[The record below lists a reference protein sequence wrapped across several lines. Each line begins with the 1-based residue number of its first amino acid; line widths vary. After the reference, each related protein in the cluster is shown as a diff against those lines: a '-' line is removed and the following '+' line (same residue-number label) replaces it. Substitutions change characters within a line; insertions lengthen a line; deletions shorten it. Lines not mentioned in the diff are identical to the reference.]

1 LLLSPQH
8 FNKYNHGVGAMAP
21 KQSRHDG
28 GADLALRQQLAEIK
42 KVSLE
47 EVGRIRMTPEKMP
60 SLVDVVVILTEQASK
75 NAALTVQRLLQAHPD
90 LTTKCSQIKFG
101 GRGNQDT
108 PVPKNLAT
116 LIEIIFL
123 LPGRSAAKVRQSAAQ
138 IFVRYLGGDLSLIHE
153 VERMNHV
160 QTFLRENDP
169 EHPLRAFG
177 EYAEQRQAEEA
188 IPEARRREEMELA
201 LGHKKRMLELEFED
215 KKAELAAK
223 KARFE
228 QEAEVAQ
235 KKAQLEEDVAKK
247 KAQLE
252 EDVAKK
258 KAQLEEDVAKKKAQL
273 EEDVAKKKAQQ
284 EEQQK
289 QDEVHEEFRRQR
301 ASTITANLGALK
313 VLLPNQ
319 QPLSPRSMRVVQDEL
334 RTGLLGRERPD
345 ASLGKPVYCSRFLQ
359 EQLFLKDWAAKE
371 RAKVFGNDVKT
382 AVRAMFPDY
391 DLDARTNRS
400 VDGHD
405 REPHLY
411 FETHLPA
418 FFAALP
424 RYVARAAEVKDDELT
439 REGLQKKRAGSE
451 QSMRNF
457 FRPG

>member
-1 LLLSPQH
+1 
-8 FNKYNHGVGAMAP
+8 MAP

-28 GADLALRQQLAEIK
+28 GADLALRQQLAEMK

-47 EVGRIRMTPEKMP
+47 EVGRIRMTPQKMP
-60 SLVDVVVILTEQASK
+60 SLVDVGVILTGKSSHDVARDLRCILDK
-75 NAALTVQRLLQAHPD
+75 HPD
-90 LTTKCSQIKFG
+90 LGQKVPQIKFG

-123 LPGRSAAKVRQSAAQ
+123 LPGRSAAKVQQSAAQ

-169 EHPLRAFG
+169 EH
-177 EYAEQRQAEEA
+177 
-188 IPEARRREEMELA
+188 
-201 LGHKKRMLELEFED
+201 
-215 KKAELAAK
+215 
-223 KARFE
+223 
-228 QEAEVAQ
+228 
-235 KKAQLEEDVAKK
+235 
-247 KAQLE
+247 
-252 EDVAKK
+252 
-258 KAQLEEDVAKKKAQL
+258 
-273 EEDVAKKKAQQ
+273 
-284 EEQQK
+284 
-289 QDEVHEEFRRQR
+289 
-301 ASTITANLGALK
+301 ALK

-359 EQLFLKDWAAKE
+359 EHLFLKDWAAKE

-424 RYVARAAEVKDDELT
+424 KYVARAAEVKDDELT

-451 QSMRNF
+451 ESMRNF
-457 FRPG
+457 FRPR

>member
-1 LLLSPQH
+1 
-8 FNKYNHGVGAMAP
+8 MAP

-60 SLVDVVVILTEQASK
+60 SLVDVGVILTGKTARHV
-75 NAALTVQRLLQAHPD
+75 ARDLQVIMDKHPD
-90 LTTKCSQIKFG
+90 LTQKVGQVSFG
-101 GRGNQDT
+101 GRGGNRDSL
-108 PVPKNLAT
+108 VPKDLAT

-177 EYAEQRQAEEA
+177 EYAEQRRAEEA
-188 IPEARRREEMELA
+188 IPEAQRREEMELA

-228 QEAEVAQ
+228 QEAEAARQ
-235 KKAQLEEDVAKK
+235 AIETT
-247 KAQLE
+247 
-252 EDVAKK
+252 
-258 KAQLEEDVAKKKAQL
+258 
-273 EEDVAKKKAQQ
+273 KKKAQQ
-284 EEQQK
+284 EEQQR
-289 QDEVHEEFRRQR
+289 QDEIHEEFRRQR

-359 EQLFLKDWAAKE
+359 EHLFLKDWAAKE

-424 RYVARAAEVKDDELT
+424 KYVARAAEVKDDELT

-451 QSMRNF
+451 ESMRNF
-457 FRPG
+457 FRPR

>member
-1 LLLSPQH
+1 
-8 FNKYNHGVGAMAP
+8 M
-21 KQSRHDG
+21 
-28 GADLALRQQLAEIK
+28 
-42 KVSLE
+42 
-47 EVGRIRMTPEKMP
+47 
-60 SLVDVVVILTEQASK
+60 
-75 NAALTVQRLLQAHPD
+75 
-90 LTTKCSQIKFG
+90 
-101 GRGNQDT
+101 
-108 PVPKNLAT
+108 
-116 LIEIIFL
+116 
-123 LPGRSAAKVRQSAAQ
+123 
-138 IFVRYLGGDLSLIHE
+138 RYLGGDLSLIHE

-188 IPEARRREEMELA
+188 IPEAQRREEMELA

-228 QEAEVAQ
+228 QETE
-235 KKAQLEEDVAKK
+235 
-247 KAQLE
+247 
-252 EDVAKK
+252 
-258 KAQLEEDVAKKKAQL
+258 VAKKKAQL

-284 EEQQK
+284 EEQQR
-289 QDEVHEEFRRQR
+289 QDEIHEEFRRQR

-359 EQLFLKDWAAKE
+359 EHLFLKDWAAKE

-457 FRPG
+457 FRPR

>member
-1 LLLSPQH
+1 
-8 FNKYNHGVGAMAP
+8 MAP

-47 EVGRIRMTPEKMP
+47 EVGRIRMTPQKMP

-75 NAALTVQRLLQAHPD
+75 NAASTIQRLLQAHPD
-90 LTTKCSQIKFG
+90 LARKVSQLKFG
-101 GRGNQDT
+101 GRGGNRDSL
-108 PVPKNLAT
+108 VPKDLAT

-228 QEAEVAQ
+228 QEAEAARQ
-235 KKAQLEEDVAKK
+235 AIETTKKKAQLEEDVAKK

-258 KAQLEEDVAKKKAQL
+258 KARLEEDVSKKKAQL

-359 EQLFLKDWAAKE
+359 EHLFLKDWAAKE
-371 RAKVFGNDVKT
+371 RAKVFGNDVIT

-424 RYVARAAEVKDDELT
+424 KYVARAAEVKDDELT

-451 QSMRNF
+451 ESMRNF
-457 FRPG
+457 FRPR

>member
-1 LLLSPQH
+1 
-8 FNKYNHGVGAMAP
+8 
-21 KQSRHDG
+21 
-28 GADLALRQQLAEIK
+28 
-42 KVSLE
+42 
-47 EVGRIRMTPEKMP
+47 MTPEKMP
-60 SLVDVVVILTEQASK
+60 SLVDVGVILTGKTARHVARDLQVIMDTHPELAQK
-75 NAALTVQRLLQAHPD
+75 VGQVQ
-90 LTTKCSQIKFG
+90 FG
-101 GRGNQDT
+101 GRGGNRDSF
-108 PVPKNLAT
+108 VPKNLAA
-116 LIEIIFL
+116 LLEIIFL

-228 QEAEVAQ
+228 QEAEAARQ
-235 KKAQLEEDVAKK
+235 AIETT
-247 KAQLE
+247 
-252 EDVAKK
+252 
-258 KAQLEEDVAKKKAQL
+258 KKKAQL

-289 QDEVHEEFRRQR
+289 QDEIHEEFRRQR

-359 EQLFLKDWAAKE
+359 EHLFLKDWAAKE

-418 FFAALP
+418 FFAALLK
-424 RYVARAAEVKDDELT
+424 YVARAAEVKDDELT

-457 FRPG
+457 FRPR